1 MEVIFPFAIIF
12 TKSEKPLFF
21 IEVSDIIKKT
31 GCSKNKCFWNKGG
44 KEIGFLVILCG

>member
-31 GCSKNKCFWNKGG
+31 GCSKNKCFWNEKLPLQA
-44 KEIGFLVILCG
+44 EEEAFVF